1 MFKKIS
7 MAVIFTASI
16 VAGKADKPALEG
28 YCPVAYVEMGAALKG
43 SADHQSKASGKTY
56 LFANADSKQMFD
68 ANPNKYTD
76 AVQYGT
82 YCATAMSMGKK
93 LKSDMAIFSKQ
104 DGKIYFF
111 SSADAKAMFEKDSAA
126 FIGKADKAWQKLKN
140 K

>member
-7 MAVIFTASI
+7 IAVLFTAAI
-16 VAGKADKPALEG
+16 VAGKSDKPALEG
-28 YCPVAYVEMGAALKG
+28 YCPVAYVEMGSAIKG

-56 LFANADSKQMFD
+56 LFANAGAKQMFD
-68 ANPNKYTD
+68 ANPKKYTD
-76 AVQYGT
+76 AIQYGT

-93 LKSDMAIFSKQ
+93 LKSDMAIFSRQ

-126 FIGKADKAWQKLKN
+126 FVGKADKAWAKAK
-140 K
+140 KK